1 VGALPVVFYTHWCPD
16 DGPDLLRPH
25 AEVVRTLADHTPS
38 HDEIVAQASDAV
50 ALCFF
55 VPDLIN
61 AALIARLPKL
71 RVLAAFGKGYDN
83 VDVPAATA
91 RGIWVTNVPGA
102 LTEATADLG
111 WALMMGLARNVVP
124 GDSVVRARAFGGW
137 HPKALLGAS
146 VHGKRLGIIGFGE
159 IGRALARRAAG
170 FSMSVG
176 YYDTTRAE
184 RQVEEESGATFF
196 PFAEILR
203 SSDFVLVVTPLTE
216 RTHGMIGAREVGMM
230 KPHAYL
236 INIARGSVVNEA
248 AIAAALERRAI
259 AGYAADV
266 FAFEDRQYPDHPAYI
281 DPILLAHRDRT
292 VFTPHLG
299 TAVLE
304 DRRALSLSQATSVLE
319 VLSGKPPR
327 AAVNA
332 PQA

>member
-1 VGALPVVFYTHWCPD
+1 MGALPIVYYTHWCPD
-16 DGPDLLRPH
+16 DGPDLLLGH
-25 AEVVRTLADHTPS
+25 AEVVRASGDRTPS
-38 HDEIVAQASDAV
+38 HDEIVARAHGAT

-61 AALIARLPKL
+61 AALIARLPNL
-71 RVLAAFGKGYDN
+71 RVLASFGKGYDN
-83 VDVPAATA
+83 VDVAAATA

-102 LTEATADLG
+102 LTEATADLAWG
-111 WALMMGLARNVVP
+111 LMLGLARYVVP
-124 GDSVVRARAFGGW
+124 GDAEVRARAFSGW

-159 IGRALARRAAG
+159 IGRAIARRATG
-170 FSMSVG
+170 FAMSVS
-176 YYDTTRAE
+176 YYDIARAE
-184 RQVEEESGATFF
+184 RDVEQEYGASYF
-196 PFAEILR
+196 PFDDILR
-203 SSDFVLVVTPLTE
+203 LSDFVLLATPLTE
-216 RTHGMIGAREVGMM
+216 RTHGMIGAREVGLM
-230 KPHAYL
+230 KSHAYL
-236 INIARGSVVNEA
+236 INIGRGSVVNEA
-248 AIAAALERRAI
+248 AVAAALERRAI

-266 FAFEDRQYPDHPAYI
+266 FAFEDRQYHDHPAYV

-319 VLSGKPPR
+319 VLNGKRPR

-332 PQA
+332 PLG